1 MQNFDDLNK
10 FRIKEGYDI
19 FVVPD
24 FAQNVLGIKDP
35 KALLADLA
43 EYPSVGR
50 DQAIQPSEVQW
61 VSGDNRALMYRG
73 KVLKRGKIWL
83 QRGAPEEVGYR
94 RYYYTGWQWRVL
106 PATADVAKCAE
117 VEPIA
122 DAYDAFADKI
132 GAQRANHY
140 IITKYKDGDHNIGFH
155 SDKPNDIA
163 ASGAD
168 GLSLI
173 TVVKIGD
180 CARPFAVRN
189 FPANG
194 AKPEPPFF
202 LEEVAPGSAIIMTME
217 ANLKTQHAVPPVE
230 EAGPSG
236 SIVFRT
242 ITKTVS
248 MAETAKELRKR
259 PRE

>member
-1 MQNFDDLNK
+1 MQSFDDLNK
-10 FRIKEGYDI
+10 YRVQEGLDI
-19 FVVPD
+19 FVVPN
-24 FAQNVLGIKDP
+24 FAQDVLGIKDP
-35 KALLADLA
+35 KALLGELA
-43 EYPSVGR
+43 HYPNMGR

-83 QRGAPEEVGYR
+83 QRGAPEVVGYR

-122 DAYDAFADKI
+122 DAYDAFADKMRV
-132 GAQRANHY
+132 QRANHY
-140 IITKYKDGDHNIGFH
+140 IVTKYADGEHNIGFH
-155 SDKPNDIA
+155 SDKPHDIA
-163 ASGAD
+163 TSGED

-189 FPANG
+189 FPAKDTK
-194 AKPEPPFF
+194 AEAPFF
-202 LEEVAPGSAIIMTME
+202 LEKVEPGSAIIMTME
-217 ANLKTQHAVPPVE
+217 ANLKTQHGVPPVE

>member
-1 MQNFDDLNK
+1 MQNFDDLEK
-10 FRIKEGYDI
+10 HRIHPDLDI
-19 FVVPD
+19 FVVPN
-24 FAQNVLGIKDP
+24 FAQDVLGVKDP
-35 KALLADLA
+35 KALLAELGH
-43 EYPSVGR
+43 YPSVGR
-50 DQAIQPSEVQW
+50 DQAIDPMKIQW

-83 QRGAPEEVGYR
+83 QRGAPDEVGYK
-94 RYYYTGWQWRVL
+94 RYLYTGWQWRIL

-140 IITKYKDGDHNIGFH
+140 IITKYKDGEHNIGFH

-202 LEEVAPGSAIIMTME
+202 CEPIEAGSAILMTLE
-217 ANLKTQHAVPPVE
+217 ANLLTQHAVPPVE

-248 MAETAKELRKR
+248 IEGVAKQLRKR

>member
-10 FRIKEGYDI
+10 FRVKEGLDI
-19 FVVPD
+19 FVVPR
-24 FAQNVLGIKDP
+24 FAQDVLGIKDP
-35 KALLADLA
+35 KALLGELGR
-43 EYPSVGR
+43 YPSVGR
-50 DQAIQPSEVQW
+50 DEVIDPMKTQW
-61 VSGDNRALMYRG
+61 ISGDNRALMYRG
-73 KVLKRGKIWL
+73 NVLKRAKIWL
-83 QRGAPEEVGYR
+83 QRGAPEVVGYR
-94 RYYYTGWQWRVL
+94 RYYYTGWTWRVL

-122 DAYDAFADKI
+122 DAYDAFADKM
-132 GAQRANHY
+132 GVQRANHY
-140 IITKYKDGDHNIGFH
+140 IVTKYADGEHNIGFH
-155 SDKPNDIA
+155 SDKPHDIA
-163 ASGAD
+163 ASGED

>member
-1 MQNFDDLNK
+1 MQNFDDLEK
-10 FRIKEGYDI
+10 YRVKEGLDI
-19 FVVPD
+19 FVVPN
-24 FAQNVLGIKDP
+24 FAQDVLGVKDP
-35 KALLADLA
+35 KALLGDLGR
-43 EYPSVGR
+43 YPSVGR
-50 DQAIQPSEVQW
+50 DEVIDPMKIQW
-61 VSGDNRALMYRG
+61 ISGDNRALMYRG

-83 QRGAPEEVGYR
+83 QRGAPDEVGYK
-94 RYYYTGWQWRVL
+94 RYLYTGWQWRVL

-132 GAQRANHY
+132 GAQRANHF
-140 IITKYKDGDHNIGFH
+140 IITKYKDGEHNIGFH
-155 SDKPNDIA
+155 SDKPHDIA

-189 FPANG
+189 FPAKDTK
-194 AKPEPPFF
+194 AEAPFF
-202 LEEVAPGSAIIMTME
+202 LEKVEPGSAIIMTME
-217 ANLKTQHAVPPVE
+217 ANLLTQHGVPPVD

>member
-10 FRIKEGYDI
+10 FRIHPDLDI
-19 FVVPD
+19 FVVPR
-24 FAQNVLGIKDP
+24 FAQDVLGIKDP
-35 KALLADLA
+35 KALLGELGR
-43 EYPSVGR
+43 YPSVGR
-50 DQAIQPSEVQW
+50 DQAIDPMKIQW
-61 VSGDNRALMYRG
+61 ISGDNKALMYRG
-73 KVLKRGKIWL
+73 NTLKRAKIWL
-83 QRGAPEEVGYR
+83 QRGDPEKVGYR
-94 RYYYTGWQWRVL
+94 RYYYTGWQWKVL

-117 VEPIA
+117 IAPIA

-140 IITKYKDGDHNIGFH
+140 IATQYADGEHNIGFH
-155 SDKPNDIA
+155 SDKPHDLA
-163 ASGAD
+163 ASGED

-189 FPANG
+189 FPAKG
-194 AKPEPPFF
+194 TKPEAPFF
-202 LEEVAPGSAIIMTME
+202 LEKVEPGSAILMTME
-217 ANLKTQHAVPPVE
+217 ANLKTQHAVPPVD